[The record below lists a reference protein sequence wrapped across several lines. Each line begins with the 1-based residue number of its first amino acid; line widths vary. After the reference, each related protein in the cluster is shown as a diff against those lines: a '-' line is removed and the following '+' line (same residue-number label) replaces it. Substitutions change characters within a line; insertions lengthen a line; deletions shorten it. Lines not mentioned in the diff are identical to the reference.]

1 MAEKKV
7 VVFGLDCAT
16 PQLVFDK
23 WAKDLPHLSSLMERG
38 ISGPMQSCI
47 PPITIPAWSCMMTSK
62 NPGKLGCYG
71 FRNRSDY
78 SYDGL
83 SFATSKAVKE
93 AAVWDLLARHGKK
106 VVLLGIPQTYPPRP
120 VNGVMVSCFLT
131 PDTSS
136 QYTYPAGPQAGN
148 SSAGG

>member
-23 WAKDLPHLSSLMERG
+23 WAKDLPHLSRLMERG

-93 AAVWDLLARHGKK
+93 AAKK
-106 VVLLGIPQTYPPRP
+106 VEKADATTFGD
-120 VNGVMVSCFLT
+120 VNETL
-131 PDTSS
+131 
-136 QYTYPAGPQAGN
+136 QALKDKMEN
-148 SSAGG
+148 KK